1 MVNCKECKKKLS
13 ILEGYRHP
21 ALGTKFLVCGLCYDK
36 VNRNMERWSTFCL
49 SDSFTIES
57 SKISNRRGLEQKYI
71 PRPSVTR
78 MVSQSLGYIGIFQ
91 DLRHIKQYDKNPL
104 RKLFQ
109 PYFFLI

>member
-57 SKISNRRGLEQKYI
+57 SKISIEEAWNKNISRDPPLQEWFHNLWDTLEFSRI
-71 PRPSVTR
+71 S
-78 MVSQSLGYIGIFQ
+78 GI
-91 DLRHIKQYDKNPL
+91 
-104 RKLFQ
+104 
-109 PYFFLI
+109 